1 MVLKRIAALMT
12 AVVMAVLLLPFTAR
26 TETVGGLLF
35 RELAD
40 GTYEVLRDPASAEP
54 SGTISI
60 PDIAN
65 GRRVTR
71 IADGAFAG
79 CGELTDINVPDGI
92 TSVGVNA
99 FSGTAL
105 LDSQDGDVKY
115 AGRVAVWCDP
125 EAEDVTVRQG
135 TLGLADRLFYL
146 AEDLQTVSLPHT
158 LTELG
163 TATFHGC
170 KKLAQVNIPEGVE
183 RIPDGVFA
191 ECAALSSVTLPSSL
205 KSVGAYAFYNSG
217 LESVSLPDGVELIG
231 KGAFQKSALGS
242 VSMSYGYVDIGG
254 LAFAETPFYS
264 EQGELKYAGSVV
276 IGCDKSVTSAEIKNG
291 TMAVA
296 DMAFS
301 GCVKLQSVYVPA
313 SVQTIGEDAFFAC
326 ENLVSVNLPEG
337 VAGIGEDAFRLCGEL
352 GEVTLPNSLR
362 VIEKG
367 AFYGCTKL
375 KTLNGSLVGVEIG
388 EENGSLPDMKP
399 DPPAVFI
406 GAERS
411 DDSITLTW
419 EASCPADM
427 YELDICRNGK
437 WQMAA
442 RTSDTSY
449 VVTGLDADTVCEFR
463 IYSFRGEEYS
473 SSAYLRAY
481 TDGVS
486 GKPDAVTGV
495 KAVPA
500 ERSVEL
506 SWDKSEKAD
515 SYEVDVYLGGKWT
528 YLTKTTA
535 CSYTAVGLSP
545 NTSYEFK
552 IFAFNGDEYSS
563 SVTVSATTLANTGI
577 PDTVKNV
584 KATITDRSVTLSW
597 DKSEKA
603 DSYEIDIYKNGKW
616 TYVDK
621 FADCSYTISG
631 LSEST
636 AYEFKIF
643 AFNGGDYSRS
653 AKVKVMTLANTNKP
667 PSVTGVKAVSTE
679 SSVTLSWDK
688 HEKADCYEVD
698 IYKNGKWT
706 YADKVTECSCTVS
719 GLAADTEYQ
728 FKVFAFVGEDYSS
741 SVRIKAATLKS
752 DAPERV
758 SGAAAVPSAGSVTL
772 SWDKSEDA
780 DSYEID
786 IYRNGHWELLTN
798 TTNTT
803 YTAAGLE
810 AGVTYKFRIYAFKG
824 DKYSPSV
831 SVEATT
837 VTKLAPPSAAFS
849 ETLSVMRG
857 IDVSGWQNEI
867 DFKAVK
873 ESGID
878 FVIVKAGVS
887 SKNAAST
894 VETWEKNYRNAKKC
908 GLSVGAYWYTYA
920 NSIDEAR
927 TEAEDFAAALRG
939 KEPDLPVYLDLEESD
954 IFTHGKSYV
963 TNLVNTFCGVL
974 ENEGLNV
981 GVYCSTTWF
990 ANYVDEQTR
999 LKRPAW
1005 IADYRGKCYYEGAY
1019 GIWQYGTDRISGIDG
1034 NCDVNWKFGG
1044 S

>member
-1 MVLKRIAALMT
+1 MILKRITALMT
-12 AVVMAVLLLPFTAR
+12 AVVMAVLMFPAAVR
-26 TETVGGLLF
+26 SETIGGLLF

-40 GTYEVLRDPASAEP
+40 GTYEVMRDPAAAKP
-54 SGTISI
+54 SGTVSI
-60 PDIAN
+60 PDTAN

-71 IADGAFAG
+71 IADGAFAD
-79 CGELTDINVPDGI
+79 CGELTDVNVPDGI

-99 FSGTAL
+99 FSGTAF

-146 AEDLQTVSLPHT
+146 AENLRTVSLPYS
-158 LTELG
+158 LTDLG
-163 TATFHGC
+163 TAAFHGC
-170 KKLAQVNIPEGVE
+170 KRLTAVNIPEGIE
-183 RIPDGVFA
+183 KIPDGAFA
-191 ECAALSSVTLPSSL
+191 ECAALTSVTLPSSL
-205 KSVGAYAFYNSG
+205 KSVGAYAFYGSG
-217 LESVSLPDGVELIG
+217 LESVALPDGVELIG
-231 KGAFQKSALGS
+231 KGAFQRSALGS
-242 VSMSYGYVDIGG
+242 VSMSCNYIDIGG
-254 LAFAETPFYS
+254 LAFEQTPFYS
-264 EQGELKYAGSVV
+264 EQGELKYAGSVI
-276 IGCDKSVTSAEIKNG
+276 IGCDKSVASAEINNG
-291 TMAVA
+291 TTAVA

-301 GCVKLQSVYVPA
+301 GCDKLQSVYIPA

-326 ENLVSVNLPEG
+326 ESLGSVILPEG
-337 VAGIGEDAFRLCGEL
+337 VSSIGEDAFRLCGEL
-352 GEVTLPNSLR
+352 GEVTLPSSLR
-362 VIEKG
+362 VIGKG

-388 EENGSLPDMKP
+388 KENGSLPNIKP

-406 GAERS
+406 SAERS
-411 DDSITLTW
+411 DNSITLTW

-449 VVTGLDADTVCEFR
+449 VVTGLDADTVYEFR

-486 GKPDAVTGV
+486 GRPDPVTGA
-495 KAVPA
+495 KAVPS

-506 SWDKSEKAD
+506 SWDKSENAD
-515 SYEVDVYLGGKWT
+515 SYEIDIFLGGKWT
-528 YLTKTTA
+528 YLDKITA
-535 CSYTAVGLSP
+535 CSYTAAGLTP
-545 NTSYEFK
+545 DTSYEFK

-577 PDTVKNV
+577 PDAVTNV
-584 KATITDRSVTLSW
+584 KAEITDKTVTLSW
-597 DKSEKA
+597 DKNEKA

-621 FADCSYTISG
+621 FTECSYTITR

-636 AYEFKIF
+636 TYEFKIF
-643 AFNGGDYSRS
+643 AFSGEDYSRS
-653 AKVKVMTLANTNKP
+653 AKVKVTTLVNTNKP
-667 PSVTGVKAVSTE
+667 PSVKGVKAVSTE

-688 HEKADCYEVD
+688 HEKADSYEVD

-706 YADKVTECSCTVS
+706 YVEKVTECTCTVS

-758 SGAAAVPSAGSVTL
+758 SGAAAVPSASSVTL
-772 SWDKSEDA
+772 SWDKSENA

-803 YTAAGLE
+803 YTAEGLE
-810 AGVTYKFRIYAFKG
+810 AGVTYQFRIYAFKG

-831 SVEATT
+831 AVEATT
-837 VTKLAPPSAAFS
+837 VTKLAPPRTAFS
-849 ETLSVMRG
+849 ETRSVMRG

-887 SKNAAST
+887 SQNAAAT
-894 VETWEKNYRNAKKC
+894 VDTWEKNYRNAKKC

-920 NSIDEAR
+920 NSISEAQ
-927 TEAEDFAAALRG
+927 TEAEHFAAALKD

-974 ENEGLNV
+974 ENEGLNA

-1034 NCDVNWKFGG
+1034 NCDVNWKFG
-1044 S
+1044 